1 MIFDTFITSIC
12 QLGAVAIGG
21 HWGMREQVHMCI
33 HLILRW
39 PCLIMDRQVDCEQ
52 QQKLHPLKSQSC
64 ISLLI

>member
-39 PCLIMDRQVDCEQ
+39 PCLITDRQVDCEQ
-52 QQKLHPLKSQSC
+52 Q
-64 ISLLI
+64 